1 VLRRIVSRTPA
12 LTTRLLRLRERLADH
27 QPQVDTAG
35 GPLIWAAVAV
45 LIAPDPD
52 SLLLIRRA
60 ERRGDPWSGHMA
72 LPGGRQSDAD
82 SDLVATAIRET
93 AEEVGYPPYR
103 EQLAGSLDDV
113 VPRTPVLPPIAVRPF
128 VFTLPSRPA
137 LFPNAEIA
145 ATRWVLLDHLLD
157 AATHDTV
164 ELDIRGERRQFA
176 AYRVDEG
183 VVWGLTERIVSDLL
197 RLI

>member
-1 VLRRIVSRTPA
+1 VLRRILPQPPA

-45 LIAPDPD
+45 LLAPDPD
-52 SLLLIRRA
+52 GLLLIRRA
-60 ERRGDPWSGHMA
+60 ERLGDPWSGHMA
-72 LPGGRQSDAD
+72 LPGGRQAAEDA
-82 SDLVATAIRET
+82 DLVATAIRET
-93 AEEVGYPPYR
+93 AEEVGFSPSR

-113 VPRTPVLPPIAVRPF
+113 VPRTPVQPPIAVRPF
-128 VFTLPSRPA
+128 VFTLPDRPA
-137 LFPNAEIA
+137 LHLNPEVA
-145 ATRWVLLDHLLD
+145 AVRWVSLDHLLD
-157 AATHDTV
+157 SGTHDTV